1 MIHQING
8 LALCQSLSFLA
19 IQSLQF
25 IMKLYFVR
33 HGESEANILRVIS
46 NRKSSFGLTALGKQQ
61 ALTLAD
67 QLKEI
72 PFKAIYSSPILRAR
86 KTAEIL
92 SRSFHLRYQVT
103 EALREYD
110 CGILEDRS
118 DEASWRLHTEIAE
131 DWTLHHNHLRK
142 PEGGESYLD
151 IQDRFLPFIEKLK
164 RERLNDDEHIL
175 LVTHGGLLQLMLP
188 LIFTNVDNHFVR
200 LHGVHHTEC
209 VIAELRSDGFVC
221 LQWGGREL

>member
-1 MIHQING
+1 MGWHY
-8 LALCQSLSFLA
+8 ASSFLA
-19 IQSLQF
+19 VQSLRF

-46 NRKSSFGLTALGKQQ
+46 NRESSFGLTALGKQQ
-61 ALTLAD
+61 ALMLAD
-67 QLKEI
+67 RLKEI
-72 PFKAIYSSPILRAR
+72 PFKIIYSSPILRAR
-86 KTAEIL
+86 ETAEIL

-110 CGILEDRS
+110 CGILEDKS
-118 DEASWRLHTEIAE
+118 DEASWRMHAEIAE

-151 IQDRFLPFIEKLK
+151 IQARFLPFIENLK
-164 RERLNDDEHIL
+164 REHLQDDEHIL

-188 LIFTNVDNHFVR
+188 LILADIDDEFVR
-200 LHGVHHTEC
+200 AHGIGHTEC

-221 LQWGGREL
+221 LQWGDGQL